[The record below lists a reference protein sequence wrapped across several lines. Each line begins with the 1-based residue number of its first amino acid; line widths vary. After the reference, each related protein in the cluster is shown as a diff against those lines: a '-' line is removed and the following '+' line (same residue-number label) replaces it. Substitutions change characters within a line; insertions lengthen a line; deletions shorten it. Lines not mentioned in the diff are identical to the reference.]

1 MDYKTNYVAILKLL
15 TTIMSKFFGENRNG
29 KNLGEL
35 RNTKILSK
43 KNSQFWLHVSQLGFA
58 GN

>member
-1 MDYKTNYVAILKLL
+1 
-15 TTIMSKFFGENRNG
+15 MSKFFGENRNG